1 MRRVT
6 PERVVT
12 FAEIYQIPEAG
23 ELLSGG
29 GQGRLKEAWD
39 MAQSHVFE
47 PMSRATV
54 SSVN

>member
-12 FAEIYQIPEAG
+12 FAEIYQIPEPG

-29 GQGRLKEAWD
+29 GQGRLKKAWD

-47 PMSRATV
+47 PV
-54 SSVN
+54 S